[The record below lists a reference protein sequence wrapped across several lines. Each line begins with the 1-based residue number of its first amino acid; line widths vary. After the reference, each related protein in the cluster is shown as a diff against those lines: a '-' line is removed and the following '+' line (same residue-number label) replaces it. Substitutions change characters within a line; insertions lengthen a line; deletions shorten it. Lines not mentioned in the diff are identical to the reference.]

1 MDLARF
7 YAAEFD
13 RHEAALRA
21 ARQALRAPFCQLV
34 EACVA
39 SLAAGGRLFFFGN
52 GGSAGDAQHLASE
65 LCVRYARD
73 RPAIAA
79 LALAADA
86 SALTAAGNDLGFE
99 RVFARQLEAL
109 GRPGDVA
116 LGLTTSGRSAN
127 VLAALRYARG
137 HGMVAAALAG
147 RDGGDLAGLAC
158 PLLIVPD
165 RATARIQEMH
175 LLLGQML
182 CAAIEI
188 ELGLVAE
195 AAP

>member
-21 ARQALRAPFCQLV
+21 TRQALRAPFCRLV
-34 EACVA
+34 EACVG
-39 SLAAGGRLFFFGN
+39 SLKAGGRLFFFGN

-65 LCVRYARD
+65 LSVRYARD

-86 SALTAAGNDLGFE
+86 PALTAAGNDLGFE

-127 VLAALRYARG
+127 VLAALRFARD

-147 RDGGDLAGLAC
+147 RDGGDLAGLAQ